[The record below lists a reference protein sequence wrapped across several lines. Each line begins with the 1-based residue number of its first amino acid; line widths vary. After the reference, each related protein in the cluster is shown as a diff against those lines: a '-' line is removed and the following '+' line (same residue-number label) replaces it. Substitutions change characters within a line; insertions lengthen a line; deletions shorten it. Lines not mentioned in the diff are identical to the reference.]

1 MRRHRYGT
9 VLLWRK
15 CSEAPA
21 REGHLV
27 REKDNLNGP
36 EKLSAPRRDD
46 WGGTPSKTGEH
57 NRPRERATIS
67 VLDVEASEERHF
79 PAPTIACIYTGP
91 LADLLETLA
100 AQACQARRS
109 RGSNEEND
117 AMTVHEELEFQ
128 DDPDVLDI
136 RKSLSEDSLSKKIPG
151 NRVLV

>member
-1 MRRHRYGT
+1 MGQCFSGGNALKH
-9 VLLWRK
+9 
-15 CSEAPA
+15 P
-21 REGHLV
+21 
-27 REKDNLNGP
+27 REKDIW
-36 EKLSAPRRDD
+36 SAKKTTSMDRKHSRPRGATIG
-46 WGGTPSKTGEH
+46 GGTPSKTGEH

-100 AQACQARRS
+100 AQASQARRS

-128 DDPDVLDI
+128 DDPDVPDI
-136 RKSLSEDSLSKKIPG
+136 RKSLSEDSLSKKTPG